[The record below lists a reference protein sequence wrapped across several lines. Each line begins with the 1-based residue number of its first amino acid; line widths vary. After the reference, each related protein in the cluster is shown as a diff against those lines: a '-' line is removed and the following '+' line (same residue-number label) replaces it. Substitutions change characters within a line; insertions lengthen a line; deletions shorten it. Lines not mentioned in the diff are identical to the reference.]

1 MSRVGK
7 RIKSYWKMIVASF
20 NAFMDDRGLKI
31 SGALAYFS
39 IFSMAPLLM
48 IIIFIMGSL
57 YGAGDLQGKI
67 FNEMNG
73 VVGEDAATQIQES
86 MKRIS
91 LAEKTSISLV
101 TGIVT
106 LFIGATGV
114 FIEIQDSINMIWRV
128 KAKPQKGWLQMIKNR
143 FLSFSL
149 IISLGFLLLV
159 SLIINGV
166 VVALMDQLKTYI
178 PDITVV
184 LLNGINLIITFVI
197 ITILFSIIFKFLPDA
212 EINWRDVRKGAIFT
226 AILFM
231 LGRYLIGLYI
241 SFAEPGTPF
250 GAAGSIIVVLVW
262 VYYTAAILYFGAE
275 FTQVYA
281 EACGGKIRPAS
292 YAVHLVLH
300 EEEEDVDE
308 LPPQGHEV
316 DKLE

>member
-1 MSRVGK
+1 MK
-7 RIKSYWKMIVASF
+7 LAKTYWKIIATSF
-20 NAFMDDRGLKI
+20 NAFMDDRGLKL

-57 YGAGDLQGKI
+57 YGAGDFQGKI
-67 FNEMNG
+67 FNELNG
-73 VVGEDAATQIQES
+73 LVGNDAAMQIQDS
-86 MKRIS
+86 IKRIS
-91 LAEKTSISLV
+91 LAEKTNFALV

-128 KAKPQKGWLQMIKNR
+128 KAKPQKGWLQVLKNR

-149 IISLGFLLLV
+149 IISLGFLLLI
-159 SLIINGV
+159 SLIVNGI
-166 VVALMDQLKTYI
+166 VVAMMDQLKVYF
-178 PDITVV
+178 PDITVI
-184 LLNGINLIITFVI
+184 LLNIINLLITFLI
-197 ITILFSIIFKFLPDA
+197 ITILFAIIFKFLPDA
-212 EINWRDVRKGAIFT
+212 EIAWKDVRKGAIFT
-226 AILFM
+226 ALLFM
-231 LGRYLIGLYI
+231 LGRYLIGIYI
-241 SFAEPGTPF
+241 SFSEPGTAF

-292 YAVHLVLH
+292 YAVHLARI
-300 EEEEDVDE
+300 EEEKEVDE
-308 LPPQGHEV
+308 LPSQHPDINRIE
-316 DKLE
+316 

>member
-1 MSRVGK
+1 
-7 RIKSYWKMIVASF
+7 MIVASF
-20 NAFMDDRGLKI
+20 NAFMDDRGLKL

-48 IIIFIMGSL
+48 IIIFIMGTI
-57 YGAGDLQGKI
+57 YGAGDFQGKI
-67 FNEMNG
+67 FNELNG
-73 VVGEDAATQIQES
+73 LVGDDAARQVQES

-91 LAEKTSISLV
+91 LAEKTSFALV

-114 FIEIQDSINMIWRV
+114 FVEIQDSINMIWRV

-159 SLIINGV
+159 SLIVNGV
-166 VVALMDQLKTYI
+166 VVALMDQLKVYI
-178 PDITVV
+178 PDITVI
-184 LLNGINLIITFVI
+184 LLNIINLVITFVI

-212 EINWRDVRKGAIFT
+212 EISWRDVRKGAIFT
-226 AILFM
+226 ALLFM

-241 SFAEPGTPF
+241 SFSEPGTAF
-250 GAAGSIIVVLVW
+250 GAAGSIIIVLVW

-275 FTQVYA
+275 FTQVYS
-281 EACGGKIRPAS
+281 EACGGKIRPAP
-292 YAVHLVLH
+292 YAVHLVLN
-300 EEEEDVDE
+300 EEEKDVDE
-308 LPPQGHEV
+308 LPSRGYDI